1 MSRVRILLLL
11 IFKKFFFLQRNLHFR
26 EHFPLEVSPKCDLKV
41 ENSSTLCKFH
51 EERKGLRSMG
61 SIMLTRFN
69 CIKQEPSLTV
79 SPQIDSSQ
87 QVLRIWLL

>member
-11 IFKKFFFLQRNLHFR
+11 IFKKFFFFQRNLHFR

-51 EERKGLRSMG
+51 EERKGMG
-61 SIMLTRFN
+61 SIMLTRFK

-87 QVLRIWLL
+87 QVLKIWLL

>member
-11 IFKKFFFLQRNLHFR
+11 IFNFFFLSKKMRFR
-26 EHFPLEVSPKCDLKV
+26 EHFLLEISPKCDIKV

-51 EERKGLRSMG
+51 EGRKGLRLMG

-69 CIKQEPSLTV
+69 CIRQGPFLT
-79 SPQIDSSQ
+79 I
-87 QVLRIWLL
+87 